1 MEKCIADKIIE
12 ARLAGVA
19 AGQEKYRTY
28 FVKGINAKLYK
39 NYRAKVDAVLTANG
53 CADCIVTE

>member
-12 ARLAGVA
+12 ARMTGKE

-39 NYRAKVDAVLTANG
+39 NYKAKVDAILTEKG